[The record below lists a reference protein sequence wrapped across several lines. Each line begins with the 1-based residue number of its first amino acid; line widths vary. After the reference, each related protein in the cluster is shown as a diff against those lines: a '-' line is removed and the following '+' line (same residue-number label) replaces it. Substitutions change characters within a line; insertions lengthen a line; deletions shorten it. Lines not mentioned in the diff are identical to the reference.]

1 MLKAIRRGAAAMSAT
16 LVATTDDVPG
26 DGSYRFTVREPGGDL
41 EEVILVSLSDGVAAW
56 KNFCQHETDQRLDR
70 GRGAARRDD
79 RIICPKHGSSFDVAS
94 GVCDNGPAGGSTL
107 AEVDVAVRHGQ
118 VYLTD
123 DDLEYV
129 HDGGIDEDGDPS
141 SSTHLRF

>member
-1 MLKAIRRGAAAMSAT
+1 VSAT
-16 LVATTDDVPG
+16 LVATTDEVPD
-26 DGSYRFTVREPGGDL
+26 DGSYRFTVRDPDGRL

-56 KNFCQHETDQRLDR
+56 KNFCQHETDQRLD
-70 GRGAARRDD
+70 GGGGAARRDD
-79 RIICPKHGSSFDVAS
+79 RIICPKHGSAFDAAS
-94 GVCDNGPAGGSTL
+94 GVCDNGPASGSTL

-129 HDGGIDEDGDPS
+129 HDGGIDEDGDTA

>member
-1 MLKAIRRGAAAMSAT
+1 MSAT
-16 LVATTDDVPG
+16 LVTTTDEVPD
-26 DGSYRFTVREPGGDL
+26 DGSYRFTVRDPDGRL

-79 RIICPKHGSSFDVAS
+79 RIICPRHGSAFDVAS
-94 GVCDNGPAGGSTL
+94 GVCDNGPASGSTL
-107 AEVDVAVRHGQ
+107 AEVDVGVRHGQ
-118 VYLTD
+118 VYLTY

-129 HDGGIDEDGDPS
+129 HDGGIDGDGDPS